1 MINKNKADLNK
12 DGKLSVYEKKRGK
25 AIAKAMSGRMEA
37 KNGGSMSSNH
47 EQLTGWGN
55 VRPEV
60 KKFGKK

>member
-1 MINKNKADLNK
+1 MKKPISKKENPGLA
-12 DGKLSVYEKKRGK
+12 KLAKKKPELAEKFGYDANRIT
-25 AIAKAMSGRMEA
+25 AAH
-37 KNGGSMSSNH
+37 GGPMNH